1 MRAAL
6 RAMHRIVRH
15 PLTTTIAG
23 IVFLLAGIAEI
34 FEASLGFVGEAG
46 LESHHAIVV
55 LGVVTLLKGLGEMF
69 EAETILEE
77 AANKR
82 VAAGSRAASD
92 KSDAHP
98 SSRP

>member
-6 RAMHRIVRH
+6 RAIHRIVRH

-46 LESHHAIVV
+46 LEASHAIVV
-55 LGVVTLLKGLGEMF
+55 LGVITLLKGLGEML

-77 AANKR
+77 AANER
-82 VAAGSRAASD
+82 ATAGAAASD
-92 KSDAHP
+92 ESTAHLP
-98 SSRP
+98 PRP

>member
-6 RAMHRIVRH
+6 RAMHRVVRH

-46 LESHHAIVV
+46 LESSHAIVV
-55 LGVVTLLKGLGEMF
+55 LGVITVLKGVGEMF
-69 EAETILEE
+69 EAEAILEE
-77 AANKR
+77 AASER
-82 VAAGSRAASD
+82 ATAGRAASD
-92 KSDAHP
+92 KSAPHLP
-98 SSRP
+98 PRP